1 MNLFKTR
8 IFSIFSMIKMKANFF
23 LLLILLF
30 CQNVFSQVIETE
42 LDELVINT
50 NNAVKEDLLNIIKNS
65 EKHFSHQDQQLEFK
79 YLVSQNN
86 ELLEAIQAVFKF
98 KKLGG
103 RIYDPKLKWS
113 EKIYKND
120 KYSQFLSTSI
130 FTALMN
136 NCAVLID
143 GSFNSNFKDFIENSV
158 VEKEE
163 NTYTV
168 YHPNNSSVYT
178 IIKTDSTHQWLT
190 EIKFFGISPIIR
202 LTELHNEKAY
212 FKTTYSF
219 KEGKY
224 LIENITARCT
234 TNDNDS
240 LNILFNAKKNTL
252 SKSHFSEKKTILG
265 FLIFYNNKKNEFL
278 YSFQ

>member
-1 MNLFKTR
+1 
-8 IFSIFSMIKMKANFF
+8 MKVKFF

-30 CQNVFSQVIETE
+30 CQNVFSQVTENE

-50 NNAVKEDLLNIIKNS
+50 NNAVKEDLLYILKNS
-65 EKHFSHQDQQLEFK
+65 KNTFAHQDQQLEFQ
-79 YLVSQNN
+79 YLVTQNN

-130 FTALMN
+130 FIALMN

-143 GSFNSNFKDFIENSV
+143 GSFHSDFKDFIENSV

-190 EIKFFGISPIIR
+190 EIEFFGISPIIR

-212 FKTTYSF
+212 FKTTFSF
-219 KEGKY
+219 EEGKY
-224 LIENITARCT
+224 LIESITARCT
-234 TNDNDS
+234 TNDNNS
-240 LNILFNAKKNTL
+240 LNILFDAQKNTL
-252 SKSHFSEKKTILG
+252 SKSHFSKRKTVLG

>member
-1 MNLFKTR
+1 MEFQY
-8 IFSIFSMIKMKANFF
+8 
-23 LLLILLF
+23 LI
-30 CQNVFSQVIETE
+30 T
-42 LDELVINT
+42 
-50 NNAVKEDLLNIIKNS
+50 
-65 EKHFSHQDQQLEFK
+65 
-79 YLVSQNN
+79 QNN

-113 EKIYKND
+113 EKNHQNN
-120 KYSQFLSTSI
+120 KYQQLLSASI
-130 FTALMN
+130 FIALMN

-234 TNDNDS
+234 TNDNNS
-240 LNILFNAKKNTL
+240 LNILFDAKKIRCLKVTL
-252 SKSHFSEKKTILG
+252 VKRK
-265 FLIFYNNKKNEFL
+265 L
-278 YSFQ
+278 YWAF

>member
-1 MNLFKTR
+1 MKKLFLHFLIFFSIYSNNLFAQ
-8 IFSIFSMIKMKANFF
+8 ID
-23 LLLILLF
+23 
-30 CQNVFSQVIETE
+30 ETV
-42 LDELVINT
+42 LDELVIYT

-65 EKHFSHQDQQLEFK
+65 ENLFSYQEQQLEFQ

-120 KYSQFLSTSI
+120 KYSQFLSPSI

-143 GSFNSNFKDFIENSV
+143 GSFNSNFKNFIENSV

-168 YHPNNSSVYT
+168 YHSNNSSVYT

-190 EIKFFGISPIIR
+190 EIEFFGISPIIR
-202 LTELHNEKAY
+202 STELHNEKAY

-224 LIENITARCT
+224 LIESITARCT

-240 LNILFNAKKNTL
+240 LSILFDAQKNTL
-252 SKSHFSEKKTILG
+252 SKSHFSKRITVLG

>member
-1 MNLFKTR
+1 
-8 IFSIFSMIKMKANFF
+8 MKVKFF

-30 CQNVFSQVIETE
+30 CQNVFSQVTENE

-65 EKHFSHQDQQLEFK
+65 ENLFSYQEQQLEFK

-113 EKIYKND
+113 EKIHQNN
-120 KYSQFLSTSI
+120 KYQQLLSASI
-130 FTALMN
+130 FIALMN

-158 VEKEE
+158 VEKEK

-178 IIKTDSTHQWLT
+178 IIKTDSTHQWFT
-190 EIKFFGISPIIR
+190 EIEFFGISPIIR

-240 LNILFNAKKNTL
+240 LNILFDAKKNTL
-252 SKSHFSEKKTILG
+252 SKSHFSKRKTLLG
-265 FLIFYNNKKNEFL
+265 FIIFYNNKKNEFL